1 MIFLKI
7 IQMPRENIPSNNE
20 LSWLYIITK
29 NQTIDYLKKQHNYID
44 IDTIYDAPDTDDQI
58 NEIIDKDTYNNIIN
72 CLENKEKEIVSL
84 KVLTDFTFKEI
95 GLILNMPTATVQWKY
110 YKSVHT
116 LKLLLS
122 NLAMFIIVTYL
133 YVRSTITLDKTLDNT
148 DIIENTDS
156 TKQNNNK
163 TIDSISQ
170 SAINGFK
177 AESITSSIQSMG
189 FSDITQTSLFS
200 VSAIFLIL
208 TIIFGIIFAKH
219 QQKRHHKSSK

>member
-1 MIFLKI
+1 
-7 IQMPRENIPSNNE
+7 MPRENIPSNNE

-133 YVRSTITLDKTLDNT
+133 FIHQLVDIWVISTLGLLK
-148 DIIENTDS
+148 
-156 TKQNNNK
+156 
-163 TIDSISQ
+163 
-170 SAINGFK
+170 
-177 AESITSSIQSMG
+177 
-189 FSDITQTSLFS
+189 
-200 VSAIFLIL
+200 
-208 TIIFGIIFAKH
+208 
-219 QQKRHHKSSK
+219 